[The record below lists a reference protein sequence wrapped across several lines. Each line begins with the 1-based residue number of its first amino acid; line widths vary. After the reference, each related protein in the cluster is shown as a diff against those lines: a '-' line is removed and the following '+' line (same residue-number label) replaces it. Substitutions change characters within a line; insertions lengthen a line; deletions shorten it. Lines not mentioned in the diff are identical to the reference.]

1 MKKFLVKSY
10 LKILAKFS
18 NGKGY
23 AQKFPILKKFVNTI
37 ESSLKSDFVEF
48 FGGKMYLDS
57 NDSMGLSIR
66 GVYGP
71 ASTRVVLENV
81 KIGNAVV
88 DLGANI
94 GYYSLI
100 LAKLVGKEGKVF
112 SFEPVPKNFSKL
124 EKNIKLNNYSNVI
137 AENMAIS
144 NFNGKTELFVSQ
156 KTIGG
161 STLYEP
167 KQIKSHQNFL
177 PISVSTMT
185 LDNYLKSKT
194 HIENIDFLKID
205 IEGSEV
211 NALKG
216 ATNILKNPN
225 LKILIE
231 ISPLHLEDANS
242 SSHELLNLLLS
253 YNFEFYFAND
263 HDDKIEFITMDE
275 ILKKLDSIRP
285 YSINVFCKKP

>member
-1 MKKFLVKSY
+1 MKKFLIKSY
-10 LKILAKFS
+10 LKVLNRFS

-23 AQKFPILKKFVNTI
+23 AQKFPFLKKFVNTI

-71 ASTRVVLENV
+71 ASTRAVLENV
-81 KIGNAVV
+81 KIGNVVV

-100 LAKLVGKEGKVF
+100 LAKLVGNEGKVF

-137 AENMAIS
+137 AENIAIS
-144 NFNGKTELFVSQ
+144 NFNGQTELFVSQ

-194 HIENIDFLKID
+194 NHENIDFLKID

-216 ATNILKNPN
+216 ATNILKNPK

-242 SSHELLNLLLS
+242 SPNELLDLLS
-253 YNFEFYFAND
+253 QNNFKFYLAND
-263 HDDKIEFITMDE
+263 NDDTIEFIIKE
-275 ILKKLDSIRP
+275 NIFKKLESVKP
-285 YSINVFCKKP
+285 YSINIFCKKS